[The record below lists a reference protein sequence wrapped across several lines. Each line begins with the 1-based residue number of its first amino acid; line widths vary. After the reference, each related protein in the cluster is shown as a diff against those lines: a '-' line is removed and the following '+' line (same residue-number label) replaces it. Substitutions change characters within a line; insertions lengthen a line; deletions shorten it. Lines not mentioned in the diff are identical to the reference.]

1 MIELAASLSSDTF
14 VTMMGTSAVLLS
26 ADPSLA
32 LKVNLSVP
40 LKPSLGVYVKAPVS
54 ALKPVISPDLG
65 SETMHSVTVV
75 SSLKSRYF
83 LSMLSIHFLLSI
95 IALSLYMASRNVY
108 WVPPRHLVFLTNQP

>member
-40 LKPSLGVYVKAPVS
+40 LKPSLGGYVKAPVS

-75 SSLKSRYF
+75 SFLKVSVFPVYCF
-83 LSMLSIHFLLSI
+83 NPSSVQDDGCIVVYCLQKGVLCAAPI
-95 IALSLYMASRNVY
+95 I
-108 WVPPRHLVFLTNQP
+108 W

>member
-1 MIELAASLSSDTF
+1 M
-14 VTMMGTSAVLLS
+14 LS

-75 SSLKSRYF
+75 SFLKVSVFPVNALNPFPVEYYCTVIVYGFQECVLGPSQSLGISDKSTMNFDMPRILDTSSND
-83 LSMLSIHFLLSI
+83 LSNI
-95 IALSLYMASRNVY
+95 
-108 WVPPRHLVFLTNQP
+108 Q